1 MRNGGKA
8 AADAKARKA
17 RLRRAVKALLVTGFI
32 AAVAAT
38 SYPLPAHAKKLSN
51 SQLEERLKQLEL
63 ENEQLRNVLDRS
75 RNEVPQIPQE
85 NMQPSPQVQIE
96 PDPAQGKAL
105 DYSKKIRELERRN
118 KDLEL
123 KIAEIAQ
130 GLQKNLGIL
139 DQSQKALA
147 EALKE
152 NESLKQSKSANN
164 KSGNNKSGQEE
175 LGRLAKEN
183 SALKAKIEELEAQ
196 SAQMQSASDPERIG
210 QLQNMLGELQAEN
223 RKLAQALA
231 EMSTQALAAEK
242 GRTEDALAAREGLD
256 AKNRLAALEQQYETL
271 KAENQAL
278 KKGGKGSGGPE
289 LEELKAQ
296 NLSLRQT
303 IQAQNEALLASDDA
317 VKLNARLKQENA
329 DLKLS
334 LKQGGPAD
342 QQAQETI
349 AALQSEITAL
359 KKQADE
365 AGASTASLEGLKQ
378 TVANLKA
385 ENEHLRQATASGN
398 NAPKSGGASDKL
410 LLVKLNDLEQRLE
423 KERAATSEYRKMI
436 KQYQDQGAAPAQAAA
451 EAGGQSVYA
460 PEVRAL
466 MLENQELRARLELLE
481 GSSGRK
487 SAPQDQS
494 RQSALEAV
502 PVAEVPV
509 VLPDMPTASEL
520 LETEP
525 ETKNVQL
532 IRKNYKPLP
541 EMPAAGQLVAEDQ
554 DSVTRNLGGDA
565 LPDINEISPAA
576 IEPAAG
582 PDSGVAVQTEK
593 NVRQVQNNARPAEER
608 KPPAD
613 KSEEKRPIQTNG

>member
-17 RLRRAVKALLVTGFI
+17 RYLLVTGFI
-32 AAVAAT
+32 ASVAVTAFPSDVYA
-38 SYPLPAHAKKLSN
+38 AKKQSN

-85 NMQPSPQVQIE
+85 NLQPSPQVQIE

-147 EALKE
+147 EARKE
-152 NESLKQSKSANN
+152 NESLKQA
-164 KSGNNKSGQEE
+164 KSGNNNNKGGQQE
-175 LGRLAKEN
+175 LGRLAQEN
-183 SALKAKIEELEAQ
+183 KALKAKIEELEAQ
-196 SAQMQSASDPERIG
+196 TAQMQSASDPERIG

-242 GRTEDALAAREGLD
+242 SRTEDALAAREGLE
-256 AKNRLAALEQQYETL
+256 AKNRLASLEQQYETL

-278 KKGGKGSGGPE
+278 KVSGKGSGGPE

-329 DLKLS
+329 DLKLA
-334 LKQGGPAD
+334 LKQGGPTD

-349 AALQSEITAL
+349 AALQSENAAL
-359 KKQADE
+359 KKQAQE
-365 AGASTASLEGLKQ
+365 SGADAASLEGLKQ

-385 ENEHLRQATASGN
+385 ENEHLRQASASGK
-398 NAPKSGGASDKL
+398 NAAPSGGTNDKA

-436 KQYQDQGAAPAQAAA
+436 KQYQDQGVAPAQAAA
-451 EAGGQSVYA
+451 QSGGQSVYA

-487 SAPQDQS
+487 SAPQGQE

-509 VLPDMPTASEL
+509 VLPEMPTASEL

-541 EMPAAGQLVAEDQ
+541 EMPAAGQLMAEDQ
-554 DSVTRNLGGDA
+554 GSVTKNLGGDA

-593 NVRQVQNNARPAEER
+593 NFRQVHNNARTPEER
-608 KPPAD
+608 KPSAN

>member
-8 AADAKARKA
+8 AADAKARRA
-17 RLRRAVKALLVTGFI
+17 RYLLVTGFI
-32 AAVAAT
+32 TSVAVTALPLDAYAA
-38 SYPLPAHAKKLSN
+38 KRQSN

-85 NMQPSPQVQIE
+85 NLQPSPQVQVEAE
-96 PDPAQGKAL
+96 PTKGKAL
-105 DYSKKIRELERRN
+105 DYNKKIRELERRN

-147 EALKE
+147 EARKE
-152 NESLKQSKSANN
+152 NESLKQA
-164 KSGNNKSGQEE
+164 KSGNNKPGQQE
-175 LGRLAKEN
+175 LSRLAQEN
-183 SALKAKIEELEAQ
+183 KALKAKIEELEART
-196 SAQMQSASDPERIG
+196 AQMQSASDPERIG

-242 GRTEDALAAREGLD
+242 SRTEDALAAREGLE
-256 AKNRLAALEQQYETL
+256 AKNRLASLEQQYETL

-278 KKGGKGSGGPE
+278 KVSGKGSGGPE

-329 DLKLS
+329 DLKLA
-334 LKQGGPAD
+334 LKQGGPVD

-349 AALQSEITAL
+349 AALQSENAAL
-359 KKQADE
+359 KKQAQE
-365 AGASTASLEGLKQ
+365 SGADSASLEGLKQ

-385 ENEHLRQATASGN
+385 ENEHLRQASAGGKNAAS
-398 NAPKSGGASDKL
+398 SGGAKDKAL
-410 LLVKLNDLEQRLE
+410 LIKLNELEQRLE

-436 KQYQDQGAAPAQAAA
+436 KQYQDQGMAPAQAAA
-451 EAGGQSVYA
+451 QSGGQSVYA

-487 SAPQDQS
+487 SAPQGQE

-509 VLPDMPTASEL
+509 VLPEMPTASEL

-541 EMPAAGQLVAEDQ
+541 EMPTAGQLMAEDQ
-554 DSVTRNLGGDA
+554 GSVTKNLGGDA

-593 NVRQVQNNARPAEER
+593 NFRQVQNNARPPEER
-608 KPPAD
+608 KPSAN

>member
-17 RLRRAVKALLVTGFI
+17 SISRAGRYLLVTGFI
-32 AAVAAT
+32 ASVAVTAWPSDA
-38 SYPLPAHAKKLSN
+38 YAAKKQSN

-85 NMQPSPQVQIE
+85 NLQPSPQVQIE
-96 PDPAQGKAL
+96 PDQAQGKAL
-105 DYSKKIRELERRN
+105 DYSKKIRELERQN
-118 KDLEL
+118 KELEKKL
-123 KIAEIAQ
+123 SEVVQ
-130 GLQKNLGIL
+130 GLQKNAGIL
-139 DQSQKALA
+139 DASQKALI
-147 EALKE
+147 ETRQE
-152 NESLKQSKSANN
+152 NENLKKSISN
-164 KSGNNKSGQEE
+164 KRGGQEE
-175 LGRLAKEN
+175 LGRLAQEN
-183 SALKAKIEELEAQ
+183 NALKGKVEELEARA
-196 SAQMQSASDPERIG
+196 AQMQAGATDPEKIT

-231 EMSTQALAAEK
+231 EMSTQALASEK
-242 GRTEDALAAREGLD
+242 NRTEDALAAREGAE
-256 AKNRLAALEQQYETL
+256 AKSRLAALEQNYEAL
-271 KAENQAL
+271 QAENQAL
-278 KKGGKGSGGPE
+278 KKGGKGAGGPE

-296 NLSLRQT
+296 NSSLRQT

-317 VKLNARLKQENA
+317 VKTNARLKQENA
-329 DLKLS
+329 DLKLA
-334 LKQGGPAD
+334 LKQGGASD
-342 QQAQETI
+342 ANDQETI
-349 AALQSEITAL
+349 AALQAEIASL
-359 KKQADE
+359 RKQAAEGSVD
-365 AGASTASLEGLKQ
+365 SASLEGLKQ

-385 ENEHLRQATASGN
+385 ENEQLRQASAGAKNASQSG
-398 NAPKSGGASDKL
+398 SGGDKA
-410 LLVKLNDLEQRLE
+410 LLVKVGDLEQRLE

-436 KQYQDQGAAPAQAAA
+436 KQYQDQGGPPAQAQ
-451 EAGGQSVYA
+451 GQSMYA

-481 GSSGRK
+481 GASGRSQK
-487 SAPQDQS
+487 SAPQDQQ

-541 EMPAAGQLVAEDQ
+541 EMPTAGQLMAEDPR
-554 DSVTRNLGGDA
+554 SVTQNLGGDA

-576 IEPAAG
+576 IEPA
-582 PDSGVAVQTEK
+582 SGTEPGASVQSEK
-593 NVRQVQNNARPAEER
+593 TITQVQNNSRQIEKPKAPAN
-608 KPPAD
+608 
-613 KSEEKRPIQTNG
+613 KSEEKRAIETNG

>member
-17 RLRRAVKALLVTGFI
+17 RLRRAVKALLVTSFI
-32 AAVAAT
+32 ASVAAT
-38 SYPLPAHAKKLSN
+38 ACPHPALAKKISN

-85 NMQPSPQVQIE
+85 NMQPSPQVQVE
-96 PDPAQGKAL
+96 PDPAKGKAL

-147 EALKE
+147 EARKE
-152 NESLKQSKSANN
+152 NESLKQSKS
-164 KSGNNKSGQEE
+164 GNSKSGQEE

-183 SALKAKIEELEAQ
+183 SALKAKIQELEAQ

-385 ENEHLRQATASGN
+385 ENEHLRQASASGN
-398 NAPKSGGASDKL
+398 NAPKSGGAGDKL

-436 KQYQDQGAAPAQAAA
+436 KQYQDQGAAPAQATA

-487 SAPQDQS
+487 SAPQDQG

-593 NVRQVQNNARPAEER
+593 NVRQVQNNARPVEER

>member
-1 MRNGGKA
+1 MQNGGKA
-8 AADAKARKA
+8 AADAKTRKA
-17 RLRRAVKALLVTGFI
+17 YKKGRAGRYLFAIGLMASVAL
-32 AAVAAT
+32 VALPSD
-38 SYPLPAHAKKLSN
+38 SYAAKKISN
-51 SQLEERLKQLEL
+51 SQLEDRLKQLEL

-85 NMQPSPQVQIE
+85 NLQTLPQVQVELE
-96 PDPAQGKAL
+96 PGQGKAL

-118 KDLEL
+118 KELEQ

-139 DQSQKALA
+139 EQSQKALT
-147 EALKE
+147 EARKE
-152 NESLKQSKSANN
+152 NESLKQS

-183 SALKAKIEELEAQ
+183 NALKAKIQELEAQ

-231 EMSTQALAAEK
+231 EMSTQALASEK
-242 GRTEDALAAREGLD
+242 NRTQDALAAREGQE
-256 AKNRLAALEQQYETL
+256 AKSRLAALEQKYEAL
-271 KAENQAL
+271 QAENNAL

-289 LEELKAQ
+289 VEELKAQ
-296 NLSLRQT
+296 NSSLRQT

-317 VKLNARLKQENA
+317 IKLNARLKQENA
-329 DLKLS
+329 DLKL
-334 LKQGGPAD
+334 
-342 QQAQETI
+342 
-349 AALQSEITAL
+349 ALQQGAGGVQENQQTIMALQAEIATL
-359 KKQADE
+359 KTQISKGGVDA
-365 AGASTASLEGLKQ
+365 ASLEGLKQ
-378 TVANLKA
+378 TVQNLKA
-385 ENEHLRQATASGN
+385 ENEQLRQASLNVKDAPQTGAGNSTA
-398 NAPKSGGASDKL
+398 
-410 LLVKLNDLEQRLE
+410 LLVKVRDLEQRLD

-436 KQYQDQGAAPAQAAA
+436 KQYQDQGAAPSQS
-451 EAGGQSVYA
+451 EGQSVYA

-466 MLENQELRARLELLE
+466 MLENQELRARIELLE
-481 GSSGRK
+481 GASGRK
-487 SAPQDQS
+487 SAPQDQN

-541 EMPAAGQLVAEDQ
+541 EMPTAGQLMAEDSG
-554 DSVTRNLGGDA
+554 SVTQNLGGDA
-565 LPDINEISPAA
+565 LPDINKIAPAA
-576 IEPAAG
+576 IQPASG
-582 PDSGVAVQTEK
+582 SDSGAALMETDKGIKQ
-593 NVRQVQNNARPAEER
+593 VRNDSAAPEER
-608 KPPAD
+608 KPAISKP
-613 KSEEKRPIQTNG
+613 EEKRTIHTNG

>member
-17 RLRRAVKALLVTGFI
+17 SISRAGRYLLVTGFI
-32 AAVAAT
+32 ASVAVTAWPSDA
-38 SYPLPAHAKKLSN
+38 YAAKKQSN

-85 NMQPSPQVQIE
+85 NLQPSPQVQIE
-96 PDPAQGKAL
+96 PEQAQGKAL
-105 DYSKKIRELERRN
+105 DYSKKIRELERQN
-118 KDLEL
+118 KELEKKL
-123 KIAEIAQ
+123 SEVVQ
-130 GLQKNLGIL
+130 GLQKNAGIL
-139 DQSQKALA
+139 DASQKALI
-147 EALKE
+147 ETRQE
-152 NESLKQSKSANN
+152 NENLKKSVSN
-164 KSGNNKSGQEE
+164 KRGGQEE
-175 LGRLAKEN
+175 LGRLAQEN
-183 SALKAKIEELEAQ
+183 NALKGKIEKLEARA
-196 SAQMQSASDPERIG
+196 AQMQAGATDPDRVA

-231 EMSTQALAAEK
+231 EMSTQALASEK
-242 GRTEDALAAREGLD
+242 NRTEDALAAREGAE
-256 AKNRLAALEQQYETL
+256 AKSRLAALEQNYEAL
-271 KAENQAL
+271 QAENQAL
-278 KKGGKGSGGPE
+278 KKGGKGEGGPE

-296 NLSLRQT
+296 NSSLRQT

-317 VKLNARLKQENA
+317 VKTSARLKQENA
-329 DLKLS
+329 DLKLA
-334 LKQGGPAD
+334 LKQGGASD
-342 QQAQETI
+342 ANDQETI
-349 AALQSEITAL
+349 AALQAEIASL
-359 KKQADE
+359 RKQAAEGSVD
-365 AGASTASLEGLKQ
+365 SASLEGLKQ

-385 ENEHLRQATASGN
+385 ENEQLRQASAGAKNASQSG
-398 NAPKSGGASDKL
+398 SGGDKA
-410 LLVKLNDLEQRLE
+410 LLVKVGDLEQRLE

-436 KQYQDQGAAPAQAAA
+436 KQYQDQGGPPPQAQ
-451 EAGGQSVYA
+451 GQSMYA

-481 GSSGRK
+481 GASGRTQK
-487 SAPQDQS
+487 SAPQDPQ

-541 EMPAAGQLVAEDQ
+541 EMPTAGQLMAEDPR
-554 DSVTRNLGGDA
+554 SVTQNLGGDA

-576 IEPAAG
+576 IEPA
-582 PDSGVAVQTEK
+582 SGIEPGASVQSEK
-593 NVRQVQNNARPAEER
+593 TITQVQNNSRQIEKPKAPAN
-608 KPPAD
+608 
-613 KSEEKRPIQTNG
+613 KSEEKRAIETNG